1 MSKMAMN
8 ARDLE
13 AVLLDRCVDVARGR
27 AAVADDQ
34 REANVF
40 HVAAGV
46 MDRAHPQAAERL
58 REASHRYFDRH
69 PGERVTTA
77 EVVGR
82 GWVVSLP
89 RLRDMLGR
97 QLAA

>member
-1 MSKMAMN
+1 MASN

-13 AVLLDRCVDVARGR
+13 ATLLTLCVDVARGR
-27 AAVADDQ
+27 VVVASDQ

-40 HVAAGV
+40 HVAADVVGS
-46 MDRAHPQAAERL
+46 AHPGAAALLRQASR
-58 REASHRYFDRH
+58 RYLDQH

-77 EVVGR
+77 DVVVR
-82 GWVVSLP
+82 GWVASLP

>member
-1 MSKMAMN
+1 MAMN
-8 ARDLE
+8 ARDRE
-13 AVLLDRCVDVARGR
+13 AALLTRCVDAARGKV
-27 AAVADDQ
+27 AVAEGP

-46 MDRAHPQAAERL
+46 VGGVHPRAAERL
-58 REASHRYFDRH
+58 QLASHRYLDRH
-69 PGERVTTA
+69 PGERVSTA

-82 GWVVSLP
+82 GWVASLP
-89 RLRDMLGR
+89 RLRDMLTR

>member
-1 MSKMAMN
+1 MATN

-13 AVLLDRCVDVARGR
+13 AALLTLCVDVAQGR
-27 AAVADDQ
+27 AVVASDQ

-46 MDRAHPQAAERL
+46 VVGTHPRAAERL
-58 REASHRYFDRH
+58 AQASHRYLDLR
-69 PGERVTTA
+69 PGERVPA
-77 EVVGR
+77 SEVVGR
-82 GWVVSLP
+82 GWVASLP

>member
-1 MSKMAMN
+1 MSDMATN

-13 AVLLDRCVDVARGR
+13 AALLTRCVDVALGR
-27 AAVADDQ
+27 VIMASNQ

-46 MDRAHPQAAERL
+46 VGDAYPRAAQRL
-58 REASHRYFDRH
+58 GQASHRYLDQH
-69 PGERVTTA
+69 PGERVTAA
-77 EVVGR
+77 EVVMR
-82 GWVVSLP
+82 GWVASLP

-97 QLAA
+97 ELVA